1 MTNHRTYGMDFDRNL
16 HHGELGLS
24 DEQVVEMYRLMLTT
38 RRIDDRL
45 FALQRQGRAPFVV
58 GSSGHE
64 AVQVASALA
73 LDREKD
79 WVLPYYRDMGVA
91 LAWGFEPVEIFLGAF
106 AKKTDPM
113 SGGRQLPGH
122 WSESRAP
129 RPHPVL
135 GHRDPV
141 PPCGRHRPGGGQP
154 GRHAVVAVYGGE
166 GSTSEGDWHEAM
178 NLAGIHQLPL
188 IFVIENNRYAI
199 SVPQEE
205 QVAGTSRRQG

>member
-1 MTNHRTYGMDFDRNL
+1 MVNAGGLINVHDELHGYSKMQAMHRVDSIFGATKSSSHRGNSRSTRTRRRSCSPRTGSGRSATSAASAAERTSLTSHRTYGMDFDRNL

-106 AKKTDPM
+106 AKKPT
-113 SGGRQLPGH
+113 RCPGP
-122 WSESRAP
+122 STA
-129 RPHPVL
+129 RPLVQSP
-135 GHRDPV
+135 
-141 PPCGRHRPGGGQP
+141 
-154 GRHAVVAVYGGE
+154 A
-166 GSTSEGDWHEAM
+166 TS
-178 NLAGIHQLPL
+178 
-188 IFVIENNRYAI
+188 
-199 SVPQEE
+199 
-205 QVAGTSRRQG
+205 